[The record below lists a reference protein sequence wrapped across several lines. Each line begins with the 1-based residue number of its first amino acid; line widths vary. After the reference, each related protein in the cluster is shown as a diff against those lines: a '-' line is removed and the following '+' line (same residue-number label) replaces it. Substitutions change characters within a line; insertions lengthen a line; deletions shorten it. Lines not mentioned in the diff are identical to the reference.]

1 VAARLS
7 RALFMLDA
15 SLTVLAT
22 RSTMPPSM
30 RFVKMPSEGRAAQR
44 FTFSIPAVYIEIPI
58 KTVILDPGGRR
69 PTPKM
74 RRMKVT
80 SALLVVLIMAVN
92 KMVHSS

>member
-1 VAARLS
+1 
-7 RALFMLDA
+7 
-15 SLTVLAT
+15 
-22 RSTMPPSM
+22 M
-30 RFVKMPSEGRAAQR
+30 RFVKMPCEGRGRAALH
-44 FTFSIPAVYIEIPI
+44 FFGVPAVYIEIPI

-74 RRMKVT
+74 RGMKVT